1 MARSVNGAPW
11 WVVLAS
17 TALGGVLGVLG
28 TLWNSGRERARARR
42 EEWFR
47 RIQWADTLTTS
58 DDPHRRATGT
68 RLLGVLGRKDLRA
81 DDAGADA
88 ALIDA
93 LNRPSGLDEIE
104 AVATGHGQDVD
115 DVEFVEDTGD
125 QEEAYHDDH

>member
-1 MARSVNGAPW
+1 MTGAPW

-47 RIQWADTLTTS
+47 RVQWADSLTTS
-58 DDPHRRATGT
+58 GDPRRRAAGT
-68 RLLGVLGRKDLRA
+68 RLLGVLGSRALRA
-81 DDAGADA
+81 NDADADA

-93 LNRPSGLDEIE
+93 LNHPAGLEE
-104 AVATGHGQDVD
+104 LAAAAMVD
-115 DVEFVEDTGD
+115 DVEVVEDTEQD
-125 QEEAYHDDH
+125 

>member
-1 MARSVNGAPW
+1 VNSAPW

-47 RIQWADTLTTS
+47 RVQWADSLTAS
-58 DDPHRRATGT
+58 DDPHRRAAGT
-68 RLLGVLGRKDLRA
+68 RLLGVLGRQDLR
-81 DDAGADA
+81 DNDTGADA

-93 LNRPSGLDEIE
+93 LNRPAGLDEL
-104 AVATGHGQDVD
+104 AAAAMVD
-115 DVEFVEDTGD
+115 DVEVVEDTED
-125 QEEAYHDDH
+125 QEAHDDDH

>member
-1 MARSVNGAPW
+1 MNGAPW

-47 RIQWADTLTTS
+47 RVQWADALATS
-58 DDPHRRATGT
+58 EDPHRRAAGL
-68 RLLGVLGRKDLRA
+68 RMLDALARHDLRQDEEA
-81 DDAGADA
+81 ADA

-93 LNRPSGLDEIE
+93 LNQPVSLDELE
-104 AVATGHGQDVD
+104 AAAAGQDVD
-115 DVEFVEDTGD
+115 GIVFVEDTED
-125 QEEAYHDDH
+125 QEDQTP